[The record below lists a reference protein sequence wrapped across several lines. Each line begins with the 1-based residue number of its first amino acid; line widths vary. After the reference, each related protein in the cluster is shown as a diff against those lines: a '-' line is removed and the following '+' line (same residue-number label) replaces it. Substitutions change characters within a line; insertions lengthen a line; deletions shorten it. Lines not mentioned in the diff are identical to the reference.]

1 MATVI
6 LDRVALATGRRY
18 FRSVVD
24 IGAGTGEALDLA
36 RQEYGAVDLCAIESS
51 QECQASLRLLGV
63 KLLSDDV
70 DSEWYIDYQGAF
82 GLVLMRHVLEHL
94 LDPVSV
100 LKKVGNVLSADGVV
114 YLAVPDM
121 MSPGRPLQGY
131 WFCNAHT
138 YYFSTA
144 TLLYT
149 MRLAGLEP
157 LVHQRANSEIFCIAK
172 RSEHSSC
179 SLEPPSVYLQQ
190 LTIIKAFFAIDAVQ
204 SLGMVYRLLPRPVK
218 SAVRRLL
225 ELLP

>member
-1 MATVI
+1 MAAAI
-6 LDRVALATGRRY
+6 LDRVALATGRRH
-18 FRSVVD
+18 FQSVMD
-24 IGAGTGEALDLA
+24 IGACTGAALDLA
-36 RQEYGAVDLCAIESS
+36 RQEYSAVDLNAIESS
-51 QECQASLRLLGV
+51 RECQASLRSLGV
-63 KLLSDDV
+63 ELLSDDV
-70 DSEWYIDYQGAF
+70 DSEWHIEHQG
-82 GLVLMRHVLEHL
+82 GVDLVIMRHVLEHL

-100 LKKVGNVLSADGVV
+100 LEKVRNVLSGNGVV

-121 MSPGRPLQGY
+121 MLPGGPLRGH

-157 LVHQRANSEIFCIAK
+157 LVHKRVNSEIFCIAG

-190 LTIIKAFFAIDAVQ
+190 LAIIKARSAIDAVPF
-204 SLGMVYRLLPRPVK
+204 LRVAYRFLSG
-218 SAVRRLL
+218 SARSANRRLL
-225 ELLP
+225 ELLL